1 MAQPYKGDRQT
12 VTSKIPRTTARRLDN
27 VLEITS
33 ETRTDLIARLLE
45 EYVAKTEAAMDR
57 DQEAL
62 FSRAS

>member
-12 VTSKIPRTTARRLDN
+12 VTSKIPRTTARRLDH
-27 VLEITS
+27 VLEVTS

-45 EYVAKTEAAMDR
+45 EYVTEAEAAMNR
-57 DQEAL
+57 NQEAL